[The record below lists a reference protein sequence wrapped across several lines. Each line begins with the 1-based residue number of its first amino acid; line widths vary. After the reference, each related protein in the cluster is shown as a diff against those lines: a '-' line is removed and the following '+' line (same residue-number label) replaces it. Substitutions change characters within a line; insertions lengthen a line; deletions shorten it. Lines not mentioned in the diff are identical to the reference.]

1 MRSTALVAAALS
13 CWVAAA
19 PALGASSASAHRAR
33 VYAIGDSV
41 MIDAKPDLERAISG
55 ITVNADVSRQVD
67 SGLRILQRQNQTNTI
82 AQTTVFGLGTN
93 GTLTRAQ
100 LRRAI
105 RLTAGHK
112 LVMITTHCPYCDWT
126 SSNNRTVRALCTHA
140 RHCWIAAF
148 QARARKH
155 PQWFTDDG
163 VHMQPRTTGTR
174 RYAAIVK
181 QARRS
186 ASG

>member
-1 MRSTALVAAALS
+1 MRSAALIVAALSWIVAASPEVAAA
-13 CWVAAA
+13 AARSH
-19 PALGASSASAHRAR
+19 GTR

-41 MIDAKPDLERAISG
+41 MIDAKPDLRRDISG

-67 SGLRILQRQNQTNTI
+67 AGIRILQRQKRNSTI
-82 AQTTVFGLGTN
+82 AHTTVFGLGTN

-100 LRRAI
+100 LTQAI

-112 LVMITTHCPYCDWT
+112 LVVITTHCPYCEWT

-148 QARARKH
+148 QSQARDH
-155 PQWFTDDG
+155 PQWFTDDH
-163 VHMQPRTTGTR
+163 VHMPLRSAGTR

-181 QARRS
+181 QAWRS
-186 ASG
+186 AIG

>member
-1 MRSTALVAAALS
+1 MRSTALVVAALS
-13 CWVAAA
+13 WIVAAS
-19 PALGASSASAHRAR
+19 PAVATAARSHGTR

-41 MIDAKPDLERAISG
+41 MIDAKPDLRRDIGG
-55 ITVNADVSRQVD
+55 ITVDADVSRQVD
-67 SGLRILQRQNQTNTI
+67 AGIRILERQKRNSAI

-100 LRRAI
+100 LTRAI

-112 LVMITTHCPYCDWT
+112 LVVITTHCPYCDWT
-126 SSNNRTVRALCTHA
+126 SGNNRTVRALCTHA

-148 QARARKH
+148 QARARH
-155 PQWFTDDG
+155 HRQWFTDDG
-163 VHMQPRTTGTR
+163 VHMPPNTVGTR

-181 QARRS
+181 QAWRS